1 MLNAATAIAYV
12 RTRPDCEDGA
22 REAIAAWAA
31 QRSVHVAAWHVDTGV
46 DAATPIAERSALLAA
61 YRALR
66 EHDAGVLV
74 AANAAQFS
82 TDALVCWLI
91 ERAAL
96 AEGAAIRVADET
108 TLPPQPRAS
117 EEVGYTRG
125 AIDLARAYD
134 RVTSRARMRA
144 LFAEKKARGERVG
157 TVPYGYRLAADG
169 VHLEPCPREQQVIAS
184 ILDLSRA
191 GMSGRAIVRELEGR
205 GVTGRT
211 GASLG
216 QTQVAKIL
224 RAVDV

>member
-1 MLNAATAIAYV
+1 MLNAARAIAYV
-12 RTRPDCEDGA
+12 RTSADRGDA
-22 REAIAAWAA
+22 ATRTIAAWAA
-31 QRSVHVAAWHVDTGV
+31 ERSVHVAAWHVDVGV
-46 DAATPIAERSALLAA
+46 DAATPIAERPALLAA

-66 EHDAGVLV
+66 AHDAGLLV

-96 AEGAAIRVADET
+96 AEGAAIRVADEAKT
-108 TLPPQPRAS
+108 PAQAH
-117 EEVGYTRG
+117 EDVGYTRG
-125 AIDLARAYD
+125 AIDLATAYE

-144 LFAEKKARGERVG
+144 LFAEKRARGERVG

-169 VHLEPCPREQQVIAS
+169 VHVEPCPREQAVVAAI
-184 ILDLSRA
+184 IDLSRA
-191 GMSGRAIVRELEGR
+191 GKSGRAIVRELEGR

-211 GASLG
+211 GAPLG

-224 RAVDV
+224 RG